1 MEQEEAVGLMKITAP
16 TPALASTREVLN
28 PQSWGAG
35 FVGTLK
41 APTVYKHAVISFYG
55 NGDPQIIVRV
65 YFGGGYSVYVEVRGN
80 EARTVTVA
88 NDTIQIMAE
97 NTDGST
103 SRTTPRIEILS
114 LSWS

>member
-1 MEQEEAVGLMKITAP
+1 MRNKKAVGLMKITAP
-16 TPALASTREVLN
+16 PPALASTREVLN
-28 PQSWGAG
+28 PQSIAPG
-35 FVGTLK
+35 FNTTIK
-41 APTVYKHAVISFYG
+41 AQTYYKHAVISFYG

-65 YFGGGYSVYVEVRGN
+65 YFGGGYAVYVEVRGN

-103 SRTTPRIEILS
+103 SRMTPRIEILS
-114 LSWS
+114 LAWS